1 MLKLSKIYSNDNDSF
16 PEIKFRDGLN
26 IVFANVTKESKS
38 KSSHSLGK
46 TTLVELI
53 NFTLLKT
60 IDSKSFL
67 KKNIFKEYVFFLELE
82 YQEGCYVTIR
92 RPVSGKISIH
102 TSKNKDDLSHFD
114 ENDWEHSKVGLKKAK
129 SIIDGL
135 VSLSFTNNN
144 PFTYRNGL
152 RYCLRKQTEYESTF
166 KVNTSRESDS
176 NWKPYLAEVLGIES
190 SLVKNKYD
198 ANAKVASIKSAIKEI
213 DSLPQES
220 TQSLEAEIA
229 QIEAH
234 ISRMQAELDSFDFR
248 KFDTDINN
256 ELIDNVSVDVA
267 NYNKNLYAIDQ
278 KIHSINESLNTEF
291 SFDLERVVGL
301 FEEVNLHFPDSLAH
315 SYEELVNLNTQMSE
329 GRKKRLKNTKI
340 KLFEDRKVIEGLL
353 DSATEQQKQL
363 AGLLLQKDAFS
374 KYKLFQSKLS
384 KEESRLAVLNERVQK
399 LDQASVLE
407 DRLKGANIEK
417 DVAEKALTQA
427 TRVRDNNTIKLAVE
441 IFSEM
446 VEEILSI
453 SAFFYTSTN
462 NEGNLDFN
470 IGLKDQTSVNDGFSY
485 TRTLSAIFD
494 LTLMKMHANESFY
507 RFCYH
512 DGLLESL
519 DDRVKFRLINRMR
532 DLSEQFGLQLI
543 ISVLDS
549 DIPIL
554 ENGEKDYFPDNEVIR
569 ELHDKGNLGRLFRMP
584 SF

>member
-1 MLKLSKIYSNDNDSF
+1 
-16 PEIKFRDGLN
+16 
-26 IVFANVTKESKS
+26 
-38 KSSHSLGK
+38 
-46 TTLVELI
+46 
-53 NFTLLKT
+53 
-60 IDSKSFL
+60 
-67 KKNIFKEYVFFLELE
+67 
-82 YQEGCYVTIR
+82 
-92 RPVSGKISIH
+92 
-102 TSKNKDDLSHFD
+102 
-114 ENDWEHSKVGLKKAK
+114 
-129 SIIDGL
+129 
-135 VSLSFTNNN
+135 
-144 PFTYRNGL
+144 
-152 RYCLRKQTEYESTF
+152 
-166 KVNTSRESDS
+166 
-176 NWKPYLAEVLGIES
+176 
-190 SLVKNKYD
+190 
-198 ANAKVASIKSAIKEI
+198 
-213 DSLPQES
+213 
-220 TQSLEAEIA
+220 
-229 QIEAH
+229 
-234 ISRMQAELDSFDFR
+234 
-248 KFDTDINN
+248 
-256 ELIDNVSVDVA
+256 
-267 NYNKNLYAIDQ
+267 
-278 KIHSINESLNTEF
+278 
-291 SFDLERVVGL
+291 
-301 FEEVNLHFPDSLAH
+301 
-315 SYEELVNLNTQMSE
+315 MSE
-329 GRKKRLKNTKI
+329 GRKRRLKNTKI
-340 KLFEDRKVIEGLL
+340 KLFEDRKVIEDLL
-353 DSATEQQKQL
+353 DSASEQQKQL

-532 DLSEQFGLQLI
+532 DLSEKSGLQLI